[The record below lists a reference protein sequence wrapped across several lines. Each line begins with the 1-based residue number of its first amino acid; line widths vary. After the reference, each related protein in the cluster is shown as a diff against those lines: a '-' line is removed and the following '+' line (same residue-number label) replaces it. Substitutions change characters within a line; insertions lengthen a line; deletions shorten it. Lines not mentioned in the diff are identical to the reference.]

1 MTSRKMRAAAVALAV
16 CLPGLAQAQGAA
28 PAAMEG
34 ATRPRLTQEQRD
46 QARDQARQ
54 RWQAMSPDER
64 QKALE
69 ERRARRA
76 EGEARMTPEQRERA
90 EARRQA
96 ARERLARMT
105 PEERAAMR
113 QRAAERRAQARPV
126 ATN

>member
-1 MTSRKMRAAAVALAV
+1 MTIRKMRAAAVALAV

-76 EGEARMTPEQRERA
+76 EA
-90 EARRQA
+90 E
-96 ARERLARMT
+96 ARMT

-126 ATN
+126 TTN